1 MLNIKQALGHFGL
14 NVNIQLIC
22 TRVSSYAHSLF
33 FHSLPVLLFP
43 ELFPQP
49 HNDPSGQ
56 PLHSLHNSV
65 FVLLHLLRNISLDG
79 QVKKTEIVL
88 LKHGHI
94 HKFLAH
100 KHVIVTYISH
110 STVFQAKNLII
121 INVELLC

>member
-1 MLNIKQALGHFGL
+1 MDRIE
-14 NVNIQLIC
+14 QL
-22 TRVSSYAHSLF
+22 F
-33 FHSLPVLLFP
+33 
-43 ELFPQP
+43 
-49 HNDPSGQ
+49 
-56 PLHSLHNSV
+56 
-65 FVLLHLLRNISLDG
+65 
-79 QVKKTEIVL
+79 EIVL